1 MANGYEKILVPY
13 DGSQASEKALVQAK
27 VLQEI
32 CAAHIT
38 LLEVLP
44 NGLEARDQ
52 VNYHMLDRPQ
62 TVDLASYRAA
72 EADLSRLKAGFPI
85 PDQVQ
90 VLLAEGPVASTI
102 IETIDREGYDLVVM
116 GSEGLGHALKRF
128 LLGSVTKYVL
138 EHVDIP
144 VMVLS

>member
-1 MANGYEKILVPY
+1 MAGGYEKILVPY
-13 DGSQASEKALVQAK
+13 DGSEASERALAQAK

-32 CAAHIT
+32 CAAQIT

-52 VNYHMLDRPQ
+52 VNYHMLDRPR
-62 TVDLASYRAA
+62 TVDPASYRAA
-72 EADLSRLKAGFPI
+72 EANLNQLKASFPL
-85 PDQVQ
+85 PDRVQ

>member
-1 MANGYEKILVPY
+1 MASGYEKILVPY
-13 DGSQASEKALVQAK
+13 DGSEASQKALAQARI
-27 VLQEI
+27 LQDM
-32 CAAHIT
+32 CAAHIS

-44 NGLEARDQ
+44 NDLETRNR
-52 VNYHMLDRPQ
+52 VNYHMLGGSQAID
-62 TVDLASYRAA
+62 AEGYRAA
-72 EADLSRLKAGFPI
+72 EADLNRLKAGFPM
-85 PDQVQ
+85 PDRVEI
-90 VLLAEGPVASTI
+90 LLKEGPVALTI
-102 IETIDREGYDLVVM
+102 VDLIDQEGYDLVVM

>member
-1 MANGYEKILVPY
+1 MAGGYEKILVPY
-13 DGSQASEKALVQAK
+13 DGSEASVKALAQAK
-27 VLQEI
+27 ILQDM
-32 CAAHIT
+32 CGARIT
-38 LLEVLP
+38 LLEVLS
-44 NGLEARDQ
+44 NGLSGRDQ
-52 VNYHMLDRPQ
+52 VNYHMLDQVQPP
-62 TVDLASYRAA
+62 DPASYRAA
-72 EADLSRLKAGFPI
+72 EADLNRLKADFPL
-85 PDQVQ
+85 PDRVQ